1 MADSEPLRVSP
12 LAAAIA
18 CVILFGGIATATSP
32 ARAGEELRV
41 TSLISHWFGALQ
53 AQPSEGW
60 AVETFLAESPL
71 VFSLMEAGDPGPDDF
86 SDWLLA
92 LRSPHPVVEY
102 RLDKLRID
110 SYEDDLVRVRF
121 EFERHAI
128 DAAGLPHLTRREQT
142 WLVRNPSG
150 EVPVVLRIDEQRL
163 LAFPGTGPQIVCY

>member
-1 MADSEPLRVSP
+1 MVRSTWVS
-12 LAAAIA
+12 
-18 CVILFGGIATATSP
+18 
-32 ARAGEELRV
+32 
-41 TSLISHWFGALQ
+41 
-53 AQPSEGW
+53 
-60 AVETFLAESPL
+60 
-71 VFSLMEAGDPGPDDF
+71 DDF

>member
-18 CVILFGGIATATSP
+18 CVILFGGVATATS
-32 ARAGEELRV
+32 AAGAGEGVRV
-41 TSLISHWFGALQ
+41 TSLISQWFVLLQ
-53 AQPSEGW
+53 AQSSDSW

-71 VFSLMEAGDPGPDDF
+71 VFSLMEAGDPGPGDF
-86 SDWLLA
+86 ADWLSA
-92 LRSPHPVVEY
+92 LRSPHPEVAY
-102 RLDKLRID
+102 RLDKLRLD
-110 SYEDDLVRVRF
+110 SLEDDLVRVRF

-142 WLVRNPSG
+142 WLVRDLPG
-150 EVPVVLRIDEQRL
+150 EVPVVLRIEEQRL